1 MSIFKL
7 TETLI
12 RAQSTDQIF
21 AQGQAYYQQGAVG
34 TLVQRGETIEARIK
48 ISETIRH
55 YPRIQFH
62 ELKVI
67 STKCTCFKGEG
78 WCEHITATLLKC
90 LHDAKIELR
99 PTLAA
104 LLTNLSQTQLRAL
117 ISTLVKK
124 HPNLLHLIEHL
135 LQSQKVVIADE
146 ANKLLQVK
154 IDLIRRQVRAT
165 LSYGF
170 DNDPFREFL
179 TRITTFIQSGEVPNA
194 LTILEV
200 VTEESVR
207 TWKMYQEEY
216 EYEDDG
222 SIADFFKELDTLWAE
237 AFLSFER
244 TLEQGEYWETCL
256 NHWANE
262 LLAEGSYFTTA
273 LGALKYGWHYATFQ
287 QELRGEM
294 EPSSSQV
301 EEWSPDN
308 QLVTIYLRLLLRRQR
323 YQESLWL
330 AKVSGRYLDYV
341 VMLLKLN
348 EKKEAFMASLVLL
361 KRTVVEF
368 IKGRKKCENDG

>member
-12 RAQSTDQIF
+12 RAQSTDQLF
-21 AQGQAYYQQGAVG
+21 EQGQAYYQQGAVG
-34 TLVQRGETIEARIK
+34 TLVQRGDTIETRVK

-62 ELKVI
+62 EQKII

-90 LHDAKIELR
+90 LHDAKIEPR
-99 PTLAA
+99 PTLAT

-117 ISTLVKK
+117 VSTLVKR
-124 HPNLLHLIEHL
+124 HPNLLNLIEHL
-135 LQSQKVVIADE
+135 LQSQRVAVADE
-146 ANKLLQVK
+146 AKKHVQVK
-154 IDLIRRQVRAT
+154 VDLIRRQVRAT
-165 LSYGF
+165 LGYGF

-179 TRITTFIQSGEVPNA
+179 TRITTFIQSGEVSNA
-194 LTILEV
+194 LIILEI

-222 SIADFFKELDTLWAE
+222 SIAGFFKELDTLWAE
-237 AFLSFER
+237 AFLNFER
-244 TLEQGEYWETCL
+244 TLQQREYWETCL

-273 LGALKYGWHYATFQ
+273 LGALKYGWHYAAFQ
-287 QELRGEM
+287 QELQGER
-294 EPSSSQV
+294 EQSLSRV
-301 EEWSPDN
+301 EEWLPDN
-308 QLVTIYLRLLLRRQR
+308 QLVTIYLRLLLKQQR
-323 YQESLWL
+323 YQEYLWL

-348 EKKEAFMASLVLL
+348 EKKEAFLASLVFL

-368 IKGRKKCENDG
+368 IKRSRN

>member
-12 RAQSTDQIF
+12 RAQSTDQLF
-21 AQGQAYYQQGAVG
+21 EQGQAYYQQGAVG
-34 TLVQRGETIEARIK
+34 TLVQRGDTIETRVK

-62 ELKVI
+62 EQKII

-90 LHDAKIELR
+90 LHDAKIEPR
-99 PTLAA
+99 PTLAT

-117 ISTLVKK
+117 VSTLVKR
-124 HPNLLHLIEHL
+124 HPNLLNLIEHL
-135 LQSQKVVIADE
+135 LQSQRVAVADE
-146 ANKLLQVK
+146 AKKHVQVK
-154 IDLIRRQVRAT
+154 VDLIRRQVRAT
-165 LSYGF
+165 LGYGF

-179 TRITTFIQSGEVPNA
+179 TRITTFIQSGEVSNA
-194 LTILEV
+194 LIILEI

-222 SIADFFKELDTLWAE
+222 SIAGFFKELDTLWAE
-237 AFLSFER
+237 AFLNFER
-244 TLEQGEYWETCL
+244 TLQQREYWETCL

-273 LGALKYGWHYATFQ
+273 LGSLKYGWHYAAFQ
-287 QELRGEM
+287 QELQGER
-294 EPSSSQV
+294 EQSLSRV
-301 EEWSPDN
+301 EEWLPDN
-308 QLVTIYLRLLLRRQR
+308 QLVTIYLRLLLKQQR
-323 YQESLWL
+323 YQEYLWL

-348 EKKEAFMASLVLL
+348 EKKEAFLASLVFL

-368 IKGRKKCENDG
+368 IKRSRN